1 MEVSSLIHSA
11 IDWIQG
17 RMRERTSWD
26 GLTIIT
32 ISILALVAA
41 PIIRYV
47 GWLGLAYGIWTLW
60 KREKRFS
67 F

>member
-1 MEVSSLIHSA
+1 
-11 IDWIQG
+11 
-17 RMRERTSWD
+17 
-26 GLTIIT
+26 LTIIT

-41 PIIRYV
+41 PFIRYV